1 MFIDTHAHIFMRD
14 FDADREA
21 VVDRARTAGVAAILN
36 VGLDIETNQ
45 AVLDFARTHDAV
57 FPIIG
62 FHPHE
67 ASRFDAEAFENQ
79 VRANLDEIVALGEF
93 GLDYA
98 KEYSPRPAQRRAFER
113 ELLISNTVNKP
124 VIIHCREAE
133 SDVLA
138 LLRATGPRHAGVMHC
153 FSGDTDFLEQ
163 VLELGFYI
171 SVGGPVTYPK
181 AVKLER
187 VVAAVPHGRLL
198 LETDCPY
205 LAPQARRGK
214 RNEPAYV
221 PMIAARIAQ
230 IWKTT
235 PRDVGDITTA
245 NALALFGITLPAL
258 ERG

>member
-21 VVDRARTAGVAAILN
+21 VVARARAAGVAAIID

-45 AVLDFARTHDAV
+45 AVLEFARAHNAV

-67 ASRFDAEAFENQ
+67 ASRFDAEAFERQ
-79 VRANLDEIVALGEF
+79 VRAHLDEIVALGEF

-98 KEYSPRPAQRRAFER
+98 KEYSPRPAQLRAFEM
-113 ELLISNTVNKP
+113 ELSISNTVDKP

-133 SDVLA
+133 SDVLT
-138 LLRATGPRHAGVMHC
+138 LLRAAGPRRTGVMHC

-163 VLELGFYI
+163 VLGLGLHI

-187 VVAAVPHGRLL
+187 VVTAVPRDRLL

-214 RNEPAYV
+214 RNEPACI
-221 PMIAARIAQ
+221 PIIAARIAQ

-235 PRDVGDITTA
+235 PEEVGDITTA
-245 NALALFGITLPAL
+245 NALALFGITPPAL